1 MYPITCKAG
10 FSIPAKAGK
19 FDVLG
24 YSVRINDE
32 TADSE
37 FALVDDSNIIQG
49 NDSGYVLGSLTNQK
63 TIIAHVAGLANLDS
77 VLAVMFPEPIKTRY
91 GLSILATNLLPGSII
106 VYMR

>member
-37 FALVDDSNIIQG
+37 FALVDDSNITLGHDTGFVI
-49 NDSGYVLGSLTNQK
+49 GSLTNQK

-77 VLAVMFPEPIKTRY
+77 VLAVMFPEPIKTRH
-91 GLSILATNLLPGSII
+91 GLSVFATNVLPGSVI
-106 VYMR
+106 VYTR